1 MSSVFYI
8 LVVLLLMPSMKGGAS
23 LRRHNCSMHRN
34 AVTSIGVVI
43 DGNTRVG
50 KEQKI
55 AMKIAV
61 RDIYRNSCCP
71 VTLHVRDFSEGSVH
85 ATNIASK
92 LMQSKKVEVLIGAFS
107 LTEAVFLSEM
117 YKNLLGVPIFL
128 LNPTAM
134 PQPLVP
140 LPSNLLQMSHNFS
153 VHMQC
158 LSAIVGHFRWRR
170 VTILYER
177 SNLFAMDSAHFTVL
191 SDSLRSVD
199 AIVEQHIAFPSVST
213 LSEPDAVI
221 EKELYTLKRGG
232 NRVYVVLHS
241 SLELATRLFQKA
253 NEMGM
258 VEKGFVWII
267 SDEIASLL
275 YSVQPSVIASMQGVL
290 GYRTNIIDSSRS
302 YKEFVVKFKQSYIA
316 KFPYDQGNPNPTLF
330 ALRAYDMIHAI
341 TKSKNAAVKS
351 NSTELFPNLLL
362 SNFEGLSGNISFR
375 NSELKDIPTFQIINV
390 VGKSYRELVFWSSE
404 FGFYNKQS
412 SKTGTKETRN
422 YSQNHDMLV
431 ELGPIYWP
439 GGLQEVP
446 RGWNIG
452 ATSEK
457 PLIIGVPA
465 SGAFR
470 LVNVT
475 IVAPNQT
482 SITGFV
488 IDVFN
493 TSLKYLP
500 YDLPHKLVPYYGRY
514 DDLVLQIHKKVFD
527 AAVGDILILDERYRW
542 ADFSQP
548 FVKSGMNMVVTVKE
562 DNTKEIWIF
571 AMVFEK
577 KLWILFLSMGLFIGF
592 VVWLV
597 ERRRNPD
604 FADGSV
610 SQQLGAIFWFS
621 FTLLFF
627 AQKESPRSN
636 LSKMVL
642 VPWYLLILML
652 TIYFQASLTSLMTVS
667 QLLPSVKDVET
678 LRAENA
684 VVGCNWNS
692 FVCTYLEN
700 VLRFKPENIKK
711 MRAVED
717 YPPAFER
724 GEIKAAFFVT
734 LHAKVFLTKYCRGYT
749 LAGPTYNFGGFGFAF
764 RKGSVLSADISQAIL
779 KATEKGEIEGLEHDM
794 FTHCKCSTS
803 KINNSTTFVGPKP
816 FSGLFCIS
824 GGVAA
829 VALLVIVIPSV
840 ELQSRI
846 FSVVKESILRSRI
859 CSWLSMML
867 RHQTST
873 RLGKEKEI
881 AMKIA
886 VQDVYRDSC
895 IQLTLHF
902 RYSESSNSA
911 TSTALKLMHKNKVQA
926 IIGTFSLPEAAVLSE
941 VHKNFLDIPV
951 IFLPP
956 TAVLAASLFTT
967 NAIIQFDPNWR
978 KVTVIYER
986 SNNFSLD
993 SDIISV
999 LSDSLKS
1006 VDSSVEQHLAF
1017 PPINSLSDPEAA
1029 IEQEFRKLSIR
1040 RNRVFV
1046 VLQSSL
1052 QLATCVFQK
1061 AHQMGLVEKGFVWII
1076 SDEIASLFDSVDSSV
1091 IASMQGVIGY
1101 KTSFIDTS
1109 KLYKKFKIRFERSYL
1124 TKHPNDQGNPYP
1136 SIYALR
1142 AYDAVQAIGNAKK
1155 GFSRKVLL

>member
-1 MSSVFYI
+1 MPSVFYI
-8 LVVLLLMPSMKGGAS
+8 LVVLLLMPSMKDGAS
-23 LRRHNCSMHRN
+23 LRRYNRSMHRN

-43 DGNTRVG
+43 NGNTRVG

-61 RDIYRNSCCP
+61 RDIYRNSCSP
-71 VTLHVRDFSEGSVH
+71 VTLHVRDFPEGLVH

-92 LMQSKKVEVLIGAFS
+92 LMYSKKVEVLIGTFS
-107 LTEAVFLSEM
+107 LTEAVFLSEFH
-117 YKNLLGVPIFL
+117 KNLLGVPIFL
-128 LNPTAM
+128 LTPTAM
-134 PQPLVP
+134 SSPLVP
-140 LPSNLLQMSHNFS
+140 LPSNLLQMSHHFS

-170 VTILYER
+170 VTVIYEK
-177 SNLFAMDSAHFTVL
+177 SNIFPMDSAYFAAL

-199 AIVEQHIAFPSVST
+199 AIIEQHIAFPSVST
-213 LSEPDAVI
+213 LSEPDVVI
-221 EKELYTLKRGG
+221 EKELYNLKRGG
-232 NRVYVVLHS
+232 NHVFVLLHS

-275 YSVQPSVIASMQGVL
+275 DSVDSSVISSMQGVL
-290 GYRTNIIDSSRS
+290 GYKTNIFDSSKS
-302 YKEFVVKFKQSYIA
+302 YKEFEVKFKQSYIA

-330 ALRAYDMIHAI
+330 ALRAYDMLHAI
-341 TKSKNAAVKS
+341 TKSKNAAIKS

-362 SNFEGLSGNISFR
+362 SNFEGLSGNVSFR
-375 NSELKDIPTFQIINV
+375 NGELKDIPTFQIINV
-390 VGKSYRELVFWSSE
+390 VGKSYRELAFWSSE
-404 FGFYNKQS
+404 FGFFKKQS
-412 SKTGTKETRN
+412 SKTGRKETRN
-422 YSQNHDMLV
+422 YGQNHDMLV

-465 SGAFR
+465 SGAFH
-470 LVNVT
+470 LVNVS
-475 IVAPNQT
+475 IVAPDQT

-500 YDLPHKLVPYYGRY
+500 YDLPFKLVPYYGRY
-514 DDLVLQIHKKVFD
+514 DDLVHQIHQRVFD
-527 AAVGDILILDERYRW
+527 AAVGDFLILDERYRW

-562 DNTKEIWIF
+562 DKTKDIWIF

-597 ERRRNPD
+597 ERRRNPE

-610 SQQLGAIFWFS
+610 SQQLGAVFWFS

-636 LSKMVL
+636 LSKIVL

-667 QLLPSVKDVET
+667 QLLPSVKDVEA

-692 FVCTYLEN
+692 FVCTYLVH
-700 VLRFKPENIKK
+700 VLRFKPENIKR
-711 MRAVED
+711 MRAVEE

-734 LHAKVFLTKYCRGYT
+734 FHAKVFLTKYCRGYT

-764 RKGSVLSADISQAIL
+764 RKGSVLSTDISQAIL
-779 KATEKGEIEGLEHDM
+779 KATEKGEIEGLEHEM
-794 FTHCKCSTS
+794 FTRCKCSTS
-803 KINNSTTFVGPKP
+803 TINNSTTFVGLKP

-829 VALLVIVIPSV
+829 VALLVIVFPSV

-846 FSVVKESILRSRI
+846 LSVVKEAILRSRI

-867 RHQTST
+867 RHRT
-873 RLGKEKEI
+873 R
-881 AMKIA
+881 
-886 VQDVYRDSC
+886 
-895 IQLTLHF
+895 F
-902 RYSESSNSA
+902 R
-911 TSTALKLMHKNKVQA
+911 
-926 IIGTFSLPEAAVLSE
+926 LPWL
-941 VHKNFLDIPV
+941 
-951 IFLPP
+951 
-956 TAVLAASLFTT
+956 
-967 NAIIQFDPNWR
+967 R
-978 KVTVIYER
+978 
-986 SNNFSLD
+986 
-993 SDIISV
+993 
-999 LSDSLKS
+999 
-1006 VDSSVEQHLAF
+1006 
-1017 PPINSLSDPEAA
+1017 
-1029 IEQEFRKLSIR
+1029 
-1040 RNRVFV
+1040 
-1046 VLQSSL
+1046 
-1052 QLATCVFQK
+1052 
-1061 AHQMGLVEKGFVWII
+1061 
-1076 SDEIASLFDSVDSSV
+1076 
-1091 IASMQGVIGY
+1091 
-1101 KTSFIDTS
+1101 
-1109 KLYKKFKIRFERSYL
+1109 
-1124 TKHPNDQGNPYP
+1124 PYP
-1136 SIYALR
+1136 NS
-1142 AYDAVQAIGNAKK
+1142 
-1155 GFSRKVLL
+1155 